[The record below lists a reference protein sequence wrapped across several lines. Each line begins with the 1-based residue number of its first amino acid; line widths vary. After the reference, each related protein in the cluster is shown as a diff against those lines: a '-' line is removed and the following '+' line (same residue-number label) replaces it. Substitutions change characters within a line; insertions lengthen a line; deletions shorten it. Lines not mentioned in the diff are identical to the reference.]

1 MEVYTF
7 SEHTDLNEEIY
18 LLQKG
23 IDIVQQLFD
32 GMTYKSPV
40 NYSMSFFLQF
50 VILMEMQWVD
60 SENDGL

>member
-23 IDIVQQLFD
+23 IDIVKQLFD
-32 GMTYKSPV
+32 SMTYKSPV
-40 NYSMSFFLQF
+40 NYSMSFFSTVCDL
-50 VILMEMQWVD
+50 
-60 SENDGL
+60 DGNAMGRFRK

>member
-1 MEVYTF
+1 MELYTF
-7 SEHTDLNEEIY
+7 REHTDLNEEIY

-32 GMTYKSPV
+32 SIIYKSPV

-50 VILMEMQWVD
+50 VILMEIQWVD